1 MKKAG
6 PYSRVVQYCSDEG
19 IELAIRRVFAD
30 VPRPLNSHV
39 SLAVT
44 QLKVVHCVS
53 PFFLMQWLT
62 PLEFSCLL
70 NSHVSLAVTQQ
81 KVVHCVSPFFLM
93 QWLTPLEFS
102 CLLNSH
108 VSLAV
113 TQQKVVHCVSL
124 SLLKLLIPLNFSC
137 QNIRIFTKASPRH
150 GIGEA

>member
-30 VPRPLNSHV
+30 VPRLLNSHV

-81 KVVHCVSPFFLM
+81 KVVHCVSP
-93 QWLTPLEFS
+93 
-102 CLLNSH
+102 
-108 VSLAV
+108 
-113 TQQKVVHCVSL
+113 
-124 SLLKLLIPLNFSC
+124 SLLKLLIPLNFSG